1 MIGLIDIRRW
11 REYVFLTWSD
21 MKRGKTKMSS
31 PEETE
36 LSGKKAELK
45 GLSDILAD
53 KELDLEDLKLSIMK
67 FQHRYY
73 SEVGKKYVELDEL
86 RAQIAEF
93 KSRQKPQ
100 DHKMSREAIKA
111 RTQARKA
118 AEEYADS
125 DIESQTDSKT
135 DEGSAEAKKLYRKIA
150 SIIHPDKA
158 TDEKS
163 RHLRTRLMAE
173 LNEAYARKDIAK
185 MQDILDKWHE
195 SPEAVSGEDTG
206 AELVRAIR
214 AIAQIKRRISEIEKE
229 ISTIMTSDIHELMV
243 KVHSADLAGR
253 DILAEMSIGI
263 GFEIQDAKNVLATLN
278 NV

>member
-1 MIGLIDIRRW
+1 
-11 REYVFLTWSD
+11 
-21 MKRGKTKMSS
+21 MSS

-53 KELDLEDLKLSIMK
+53 KELDLEDLKLTIMK

-135 DEGSAEAKKLYRKIA
+135 DDESAEAKKLYRKIA

-158 TDEKS
+158 TDDNP

-173 LNEAYARKDIAK
+173 LNEAYKQKDIAK
-185 MQDILDKWHE
+185 MQSILDKWQEMMNVKHYSRPTTIKIPDSVRTSFS
-195 SPEAVSGEDTG
+195 SPKGRFLG
-206 AELVRAIR
+206 AWPKNGFTRGPRNDDLRSIHVQARASAAFFLAADIR
-214 AIAQIKRRISEIEKE
+214 
-229 ISTIMTSDIHELMV
+229 
-243 KVHSADLAGR
+243 
-253 DILAEMSIGI
+253 
-263 GFEIQDAKNVLATLN
+263 
-278 NV
+278 